1 MDEQQ
6 LKEALKEEKA
16 KAKDLENQTALLQDE
31 MPALEADI
39 SAKLEEKY
47 KKLIE
52 DVNAD
57 ADANAAEEMAV
68 MDEFSKVV
76 DNLNEGSAR
85 FESLLAQVIEEK
97 KEEA

>member
-16 KAKDLENQTALLQDE
+16 KAKDLENQASLLQDE

-52 DVNAD
+52 GVNAD
-57 ADANAAEEMAV
+57 ADANVAEEMAV

-85 FESLLAQVIEEK
+85 FESLLARVIEEK
-97 KEEA
+97 EEEA